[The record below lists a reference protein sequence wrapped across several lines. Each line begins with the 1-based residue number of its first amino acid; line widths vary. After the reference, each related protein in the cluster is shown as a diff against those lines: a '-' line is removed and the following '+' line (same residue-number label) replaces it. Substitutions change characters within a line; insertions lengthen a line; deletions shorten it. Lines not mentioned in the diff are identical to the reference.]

1 MQHAKLTITY
11 CNRLSHIRM
20 LQHSSVGCLC
30 FIWKKIKYMGKFA
43 HFVSSNVNE
52 VIRVVLN
59 SLFFL
64 QKDFWRTQNKNTSQ
78 AKTN

>member
-1 MQHAKLTITY
+1 
-11 CNRLSHIRM
+11 
-20 LQHSSVGCLC
+20 
-30 FIWKKIKYMGKFA
+30 MGKFA
-43 HFVSSNVNE
+43 HFVSSNVIE